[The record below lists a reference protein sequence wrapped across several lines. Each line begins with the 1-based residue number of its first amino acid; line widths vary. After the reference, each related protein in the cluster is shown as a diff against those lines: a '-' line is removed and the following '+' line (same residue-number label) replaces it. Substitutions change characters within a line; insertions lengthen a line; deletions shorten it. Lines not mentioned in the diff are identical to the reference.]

1 MATQSLS
8 LVKRA
13 TNWAIKRMIPYSGWG
28 GSGGAAGSSAGGYE
42 ISESFIRNVINL
54 ASRYSGTNIDYAN
67 EVGDL
72 LNSSLVMTAV
82 NWVARALPEAQ
93 LTVVETDAEG
103 KDVIV
108 PNHPAIKL
116 LNRPNPYFSKSSL
129 WKAFA
134 MSWICDG
141 NPYFLKARSRMGE
154 ILELWYAPSFDV
166 EPRWPLDGSQF
177 ISFYEYKVDG
187 LVNRFDPKD
196 VIHFRNGINPY
207 NMRLGLSPVASILR
221 EIYSDSQVMNYQGA
235 LLANGAVPP
244 AILSV
249 KSDALNGIDADPK
262 EIKDNYLRST
272 QGDER
277 GKIFVSGIAVE
288 LTKIAFSPSEMDLQI
303 LRALP
308 EKRFAAVIGLPDE
321 ILGLGSGDVGGS
333 LGNGSVMEVATQ
345 QAYESFM
352 IPLWRFIEDELTVQL
367 MPDFKGSENYRFK
380 FDLKSV
386 RALSLDEDAL
396 FKRWSM
402 AYKTNWVKK
411 SEARAAAGLKVM
423 PEDEVYYEQER
434 AMQQQAQSEQQLA
447 LAEAQAAAQPKHLPP
462 GNPKDKQPPVEQKS
476 SDFSI
481 AMILLSDAI
490 KKELLDWGARTIP
503 PTDFASPEK
512 NFVKKSHIT
521 LKYGLHVDNPEF
533 VAQAVAGFG
542 AFDVEIGLSK
552 TMQTK
557 EGFLVY
563 FPAYSPKLKKLF
575 KIIADATSHSES
587 FDEYLPHISLCWITR
602 EAHESGRYAGKLAT
616 VSLLPVPEIVFSDRE
631 GKQTIIPLDGPATK
645 SIPKPDEINEALDWW
660 AKVAPDEAVEL
671 VNAAKV

>member
-1 MATQSLS
+1 MATTSYS

-28 GSGGAAGSSAGGYE
+28 GSGGAAGSSVGGYE
-42 ISESFIRNVINL
+42 ISESFIRNVGSIG
-54 ASRYSGTNIDYAN
+54 SRYSGTNIDYAT

-82 NWVARALPEAQ
+82 NWVARALPEAT
-93 LTVVETDAEG
+93 LTVVETDTEG
-103 KDVIV
+103 KDRII
-108 PNHPAIKL
+108 PNHPALAL

-141 NPYFLKARSRMGE
+141 NPYFLKARSRTGQV
-154 ILELWYAPSFDV
+154 LELWYAPSFLV
-166 EPRWPLDGSQF
+166 EPRWPLDGREF
-177 ISFYEYKVDG
+177 LSFYEYQVDG
-187 LVNRFDPKD
+187 LVNRFEPKD

-207 NMRLGLSPVASILR
+207 NMRIGLSPVASILR

-262 EIKDNYLRST
+262 DIKANYLKAT

-367 MPDFKGSENYRFK
+367 MPDFNGSENYRFK

-396 FKRWSM
+396 YKRLSL
-402 AYKTNWVKK
+402 AYKTNWLKK

-434 AMQQQAQSEQQLA
+434 AMQQQAQTERQME
-447 LAEAQAAAQPKHLPP
+447 LAEAQKPKELTA
-462 GNPKDKQPPVEQKS
+462 GKEPKAMEPDQIEKKNN
-476 SDFSI
+476 DFSI
-481 AMILLSDAI
+481 AMIVLSDAI
-490 KKELLDWGARTIP
+490 KKELLDWAAIMIS
-503 PTDFASPEK
+503 PTDYASPEK
-512 NFVKKSHIT
+512 NIVKDSHIT
-521 LKYGLHVDNPEF
+521 IKYGLHVDDPQF

-557 EGFLVY
+557 NGYLVY

-602 EAHESGRYAGKLAT
+602 EAHESGKYAGKLGT
-616 VSLLPVPEIVFSDRE
+616 TSLFNVQEIVFSDKE
-631 GKQTIIPLDGPATK
+631 GNQTVIPLDSPAIK
-645 SIPKPDEINEALDWW
+645 SVPKPDEITAALDWW
-660 AKVAPDEAVEL
+660 AQVAPDEAAGL
-671 VNAAKV
+671 VNAAKI